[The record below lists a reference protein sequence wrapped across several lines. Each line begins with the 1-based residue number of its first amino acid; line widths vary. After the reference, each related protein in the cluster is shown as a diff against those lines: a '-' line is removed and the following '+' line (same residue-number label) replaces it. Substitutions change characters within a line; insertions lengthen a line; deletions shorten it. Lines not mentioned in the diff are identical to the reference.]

1 MTTGTPAYLAIK
13 GERWQS
19 IPVVEVEDDEYK
31 LAQLDAFLQ
40 AVPRDASHA
49 GVALD
54 NRGNLDFDD
63 MRQILPSMVYLQ
75 FPLQQIHDY
84 PYIQAK
90 TEECPQTNLVSP
102 PQFNSSVSPH
112 PRLIKGQYN
121 CPPAHKQFRQSCGP

>member
-1 MTTGTPAYLAIK
+1 MTTGAPAYLTIK

-19 IPVVEVEDDEYK
+19 IPVVEAEGDEFK

-63 MRQILPSMVYLQ
+63 MRQVVPSMVYLQ

-84 PYIQAK
+84 ADIPAK
-90 TEECPQTNLVSP
+90 TGECPQTNLVSP
-102 PQFNSSVSPH
+102 P
-112 PRLIKGQYN
+112 
-121 CPPAHKQFRQSCGP
+121 